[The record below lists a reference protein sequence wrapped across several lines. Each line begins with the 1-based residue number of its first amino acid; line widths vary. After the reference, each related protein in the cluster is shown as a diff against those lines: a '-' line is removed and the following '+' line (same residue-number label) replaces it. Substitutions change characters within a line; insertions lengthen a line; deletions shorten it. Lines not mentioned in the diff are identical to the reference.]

1 LVEGL
6 FAIVLLYGLV
16 RRRFGPLAGLIAA
29 LALALTPVSV
39 AVDRSNNTESCLVLV
54 LLLAAWAAI
63 RAFETARLRYL
74 LLCAAAIGIGFNTKM
89 LVAFGIVPVIAL
101 IHLWRAPARWRMR
114 FAQLGVAGIVLAAVS
129 LAWVLLYELTP
140 PADRPFVDSSPDN
153 SMLQLVVGHNALQR
167 FVHPHPERRAR
178 AIAAM
183 GGDTAAVARAS
194 GRDGAPAGPLR
205 LAAPRLAAQMAWLF
219 PLALIGGL
227 TAWARSRRGDADRLD
242 LLLWAGWALIY

>member
-1 LVEGL
+1 
-6 FAIVLLYGLV
+6 
-16 RRRFGPLAGLIAA
+16 
-29 LALALTPVSV
+29 
-39 AVDRSNNTESCLVLV
+39 
-54 LLLAAWAAI
+54 
-63 RAFETARLRYL
+63 
-74 LLCAAAIGIGFNTKM
+74 
-89 LVAFGIVPVIAL
+89 IVPVIAL

-167 FVHPHPERRAR
+167 FVYPHPERRAPG
-178 AIAAM
+178 IAAM

-227 TAWARSRRGDADRLD
+227 AAWARSRRGDADRLD
-242 LLLWAGWALIY
+242 LLLWAGWALIYGIVFSAAGGLFHAYYLAVLAPPLAALAGIGAAALWSFYRRAGRIAL